1 MGEGEWNKD
10 STLDTVIPV
19 RVLVS
24 VKVVS
29 ELLNVIQKAAITV
42 QHERWKF
49 QVVCVQVSYHKTSG
63 HGLR

>member
-1 MGEGEWNKD
+1 MAEREWNKD

-19 RVLVS
+19 HVLVS

-49 QVVCVQVSYHKTSG
+49 QIVSVQVSHHKTSVR
-63 HGLR
+63 LR